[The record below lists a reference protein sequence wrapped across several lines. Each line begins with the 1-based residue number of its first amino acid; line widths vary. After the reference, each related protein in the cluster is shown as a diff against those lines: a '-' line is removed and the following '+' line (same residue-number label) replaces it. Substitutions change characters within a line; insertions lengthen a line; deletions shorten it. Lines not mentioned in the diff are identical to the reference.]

1 MATYLVGDIQGC
13 YDGFAELLEKI
24 RFDPAED
31 FLWPCGDLVNRG
43 GQSLEVLRLLYSLAP
58 RVNVT
63 LGNHD
68 LHLLAMQARFP
79 RGGTQHSEFEKVL
92 LAPDCGQLVD
102 WLASQ
107 PLAVFSEQH
116 QLLRVHAGVI
126 PQWDVATTLRR
137 AGEIHSL
144 LQGPQ
149 RRKFLRK
156 MYGSRPR
163 LWRDELMGWKRKRLI
178 SRILTQLRFCRADGR
193 ADFAT
198 SGPPDSGKGA
208 YKPWFQHKHR
218 KTRDVRV
225 AFGHWA
231 AMGLKVKKRYLALDS
246 GYVWGG
252 QLSAYRL
259 EDGEIIQVSNRA
271 KAVATR

>member
-1 MATYLVGDIQGC
+1 MATYLIGDIQGC
-13 YDGFAELLEKI
+13 YDGLAELLDKI

-31 FLWPCGDLVNRG
+31 LLWLCGDLVNRG
-43 GQSLEVLRLLYSLAP
+43 GQSLEVLRLLHSLAAQ
-58 RVNVT
+58 VSVT

-79 RGGTQHSEFEKVL
+79 RGGTHHDEFEKIL
-92 LAPDCGQLVD
+92 LAPDCALLVD
-102 WLASQ
+102 WLSKQ
-107 PLAVFSEQH
+107 PLAVFSEPH
-116 QLLRVHAGVI
+116 QLLRVHAGII
-126 PQWDVATTLRR
+126 PQWDVDTTLRR
-137 AGEIHSL
+137 AGEIHNL

-149 RRKFLRK
+149 RNKFLRK

-163 LWRDELMGWKRKRLI
+163 LWRDDLMGWKRKRLI

-198 SGPPDSGKGA
+198 SGPPGSGKGL
-208 YKPWFQHKHR
+208 YIPWFKHPHR
-218 KTRDVRV
+218 KTRNVRV

-231 AMGLKVKKRYLALDS
+231 AMGMKIKKRYLALDS

-252 QLSAYRL
+252 QLTAYRL
-259 EDGEIIQVSNRA
+259 EDGAIIQVSNHT
-271 KAVATR
+271 KGVAIR